1 MINFKISGTGVYI
14 PKKIVKN
21 DDFKA
26 FLDTNDEWITER
38 TGIKER
44 RIATDETCCEM
55 AVEASRQA
63 LSNAKLEPNDIDMVI
78 LSTATSEYRFPS
90 LACLVQ
96 NELGLT
102 NAFCFDITA
111 ACTGFIYALD
121 IAAQYFNS
129 GRVKN
134 VLVVASEKL
143 SSVTDYTDR
152 GTCILFGDAASAVVL
167 SEDDT
172 AGIMS
177 SYLKSDGIGASKLI
191 YKNIQSASPW
201 ENEIEDKYQPA
212 KDGVLIMDGKE
223 VYKFA
228 VKAMCE
234 SSKIAMELAGV
245 EPSEISAVLPHQAN
259 IRIIKSAIAKLGIDE
274 DKYYSNI
281 QSFGNTSSASI
292 PLLLHE
298 VLTQKQVKAG
308 DLVLMS
314 GFGAGLTYGAMVL
327 KI

>member
-1 MINFKISGTGVYI
+1 MLNFKISGTGVYV

-21 DDFKA
+21 DDFKE
-26 FLDTNDEWITER
+26 FIDTNDEWITER

-44 RIATDETCCEM
+44 RIATDETCWKM
-55 AVEASRQA
+55 AVEASREA
-63 LSNAKLEPNDIDMVI
+63 LLNANLSPLDIDMVI

-90 LACLVQ
+90 LACIVQ
-96 NELGLT
+96 NELGLA
-102 NAFCFDITA
+102 NAFCFDIAA

-121 IAAQYFNS
+121 IAGQYFNS

-143 SSVTDYTDR
+143 SSVADFTDR

-167 SEDDT
+167 SQDDT
-172 AGIMS
+172 AGIVS
-177 SYLKSDGIGASKLI
+177 SYLKSDGTGASKLI
-191 YKNIQSASPW
+191 YKNIQTKSPW
-201 ENEIEDKYQPA
+201 ENEIEDAYQPK
-212 KDGVLIMDGKE
+212 KDGALMMDGSE

-234 SSKIAMELAGV
+234 SSKKAMELAGV
-245 EPSEISAVLPHQAN
+245 QPSDITAVLPHQAN
-259 IRIIKSAIAKLGIDE
+259 IRIIKSAISKLGIDAQ
-274 DKYYSNI
+274 KYYSNI
-281 QSFGNTSSASI
+281 EAYGNTSSASI
-292 PLLLHE
+292 PLLLHKII
-298 VLTQKQVKAG
+298 TGKTVKTG

-314 GFGAGLTYGAMVL
+314 GFGAGLTYGAIVF

>member
-1 MINFKISGTGVYI
+1 MINFKISGTGVYL
-14 PKKIVKN
+14 PEKIVKN
-21 DDFKA
+21 NDFKE

-44 RIATDETCCEM
+44 RIAADKTCWQM
-55 AVEASRQA
+55 AVEASQIA
-63 LSNAKLEPNDIDMVI
+63 ISNANLSPLDIDMVI
-78 LSTATSEYRFPS
+78 LSTATGEYRFPS
-90 LACLVQ
+90 IACIVQ

-102 NAFCFDITA
+102 NAFCYDISA

-134 VLVVASEKL
+134 VLIVAAEKL
-143 SSVTDYTDR
+143 SGITDFNDR
-152 GTCILFGDAASAVVL
+152 STCILFGDAASAVVL
-167 SEDDT
+167 SQDEN

-177 SYLKSDGIGASKLI
+177 SYIKSDGTGADKLL
-191 YKNIQSASPW
+191 YKNIQTSSPW
-201 ENEIEDKYQPA
+201 ENKIEDKYQPI
-212 KDGVLIMDGKE
+212 KEGVLLMEGND

-234 SSKIAMELAGV
+234 SSKKAMELAQV

-259 IRIIKSAIAKLGIDE
+259 IRIIKSAISKLGIDE

-281 QSFGNTSSASI
+281 ENYGNTSSASI
-292 PLLLHE
+292 PILLDKILKE
-298 VLTQKQVKAG
+298 KLVKTG

-314 GFGAGLTYGAMVL
+314 AFGAGLTYGAIVL